1 MDRFIPLTPVLLQT
15 NLRRAAEA
23 TYLWPFKQLL
33 KRLDRRKH
41 GVAASEVAHVL
52 GAWIG
57 TEDAWEGGFLVDL
70 VDGRRAEITWLADG
84 FLWDDKVEVKVEFFR
99 ADMDYASSDLPAD
112 HCVRVYGWADQLI
125 ELDAYL
131 DRMAGEYVAR
141 MAVDR
146 ASWSQSAWRS

>member
-1 MDRFIPLTPVLLQT
+1 MDHFIPPTPVLLQT
-15 NLRRAAEA
+15 NLRRTAEA

-41 GVAASEVAHVL
+41 GIAASEVANVL

-57 TEDAWEGGFLVDL
+57 AKDAWEGGFLVDL
-70 VDGRRAEITWLADG
+70 LDGRRAEIRGLADG
-84 FLWDDKVEVKVEFFR
+84 FLWDDEVEVKVEFFP
-99 ADMDYASSDLPAD
+99 AGMDYASSDLPAD
-112 HCVRVYGWADQLI
+112 HRVRLYGWADQLI

-131 DRMAGEYVAR
+131 DRIAGEYVAR

-146 ASWSQSAWRS
+146 TSWSQSVAWS